1 MHMTLSYRYH
11 SPRVLPCKHHIPGN
25 CSSITMATVRVNR
38 SHPGSWCLVVLFV
51 DSSGSASPIPS
62 DQPGPLSRSV
72 KLRVSRTCNPL
83 HKFFPHSLLADLWLL
98 SRCLS
103 ASGHTT
109 LPTNPVCAR
118 NLVIIYMMKYC
129 FFFSAKIYFKLTDC
143 YSVLVGSVWP
153 YIDLLFGVDPSLP
166 SLSSFLTNMT
176 KMLQTCLINT
186 QKSIVNKVYAV
197 LHYV

>member
-1 MHMTLSYRYH
+1 MHMTLSYRYN

-25 CSSITMATVRVNR
+25 CSSITMAAVRVNR
-38 SHPGSWCLVVLFV
+38 GHPGSWCLVVLFV

-129 FFFSAKIYFKLTDC
+129 IFFCKTLLQADRLLQCVGWQCLAIYRPTVWCGPPPSHLCLAFSLT
-143 YSVLVGSVWP
+143 
-153 YIDLLFGVDPSLP
+153 
-166 SLSSFLTNMT
+166 
-176 KMLQTCLINT
+176 
-186 QKSIVNKVYAV
+186 
-197 LHYV
+197 